1 LTRGAVETIGIKTGE
16 RPSYLIS
23 MERRVLDTVGAGDA
37 FFSVAA
43 LAARAGLS
51 ADLSTFIGQLAG
63 AQAVRIAGNSDP
75 ISKTR
80 LIKSGM
86 TLLNL

>member
-1 LTRGAVETIGIKTGE
+1 
-16 RPSYLIS
+16 
-23 MERRVLDTVGAGDA
+23 
-37 FFSVAA
+37 VAA